1 MRAVRITAVMK
12 EELGAKLQPATSSR
26 ACFVTMMLGQVM
38 ICLINVLQV
47 APFELLAGLPE
58 LDASLAVAAS
68 HL

>member
-1 MRAVRITAVMK
+1 MTMILGRVM
-12 EELGAKLQPATSSR
+12 T
-26 ACFVTMMLGQVM
+26 
-38 ICLINVLQV
+38 CLDDVVQV

>member
-1 MRAVRITAVMK
+1 MQSCNQ
-12 EELGAKLQPATSSR
+12 QPATSSR

-38 ICLINVLQV
+38 ICPDGVLQV